1 MSLNGNGGSCKAFH
15 VLGLICIGIGAIA
28 ATKWLLAQRSKQK
41 RRKRKD
47 STVDIGQIFGMDIG
61 GTLTK
66 LVFYERIDSN
76 AALNP
81 LIKRNTSINE
91 LNSPDHIAALNRFY
105 SHSREMNE
113 AGALDDALAFDI
125 PQLGGKIHFVRF
137 ETRNVPSLIEK
148 LSSSGVIEN
157 IKTIAC
163 TGGGAHKYGATIA
176 EELDITVQQT
186 DELACLVRG
195 MHYAI
200 MNVPNECYAYRR
212 VESTGQSIDG
222 KDVWVKDIKKDIL
235 KIPMANGGVAS
246 SPDPYLV
253 VNIGSGVSI
262 LKVSGN
268 DKFERVSGTS
278 LGGGTYW
285 GLCRLL
291 TSCSTFEDALDL
303 AESGDSKQIDML
315 VRDIYGGGY
324 TNMNLN
330 ADMVASSFGK
340 LVMKENPR
348 EGLREADLAIAL
360 LMMITNNL
368 GQIAYLNAKLHGCNK
383 IFFVG
388 SFLRH
393 NPLSCRRLAFAI
405 DFWSGSTK
413 EALFLEHDGYF
424 GALGTFLENALGPN
438 VDQLIDIKASDT
450 HHHQGV
456 ADVLR
461 RLDLENNLSETAK
474 RPRSKSSG
482 FTSSSFK
489 TPAVGTATIDT
500 NLCNNG
506 APSSSNVGASPKLDA
521 SQPVRSS
528 SYNELNK

>member
-1 MSLNGNGGSCKAFH
+1 MMCLVGVGF
-15 VLGLICIGIGAIA
+15 GAIVA
-28 ATKWLLAQRSKQK
+28 AKWLWAQRSKQK

-66 LVFYERIDSN
+66 LVFYERIDNN
-76 AALNP
+76 ALVIP
-81 LIKRNTSINE
+81 SIKRSASIDE

-105 SHSREMNE
+105 SHSKEMNE
-113 AGALDDALAFDI
+113 AGALDNSLTFDI
-125 PQLGGKIHFVRF
+125 PQLGGKLHFVRF
-137 ETRNVPSLIEK
+137 ETRKVPSLIEK
-148 LSSSGVIEN
+148 LSSSGMIEN

-200 MNVPNECYAYRR
+200 MNVPGECYAYRR
-212 VESTGQSIDG
+212 VDTPGQEKGTG
-222 KDVWVKDIKKDIL
+222 DVWIKDIKQDIL
-235 KIPMANGGVAS
+235 KIPMSTAS
-246 SPDPYLV
+246 SPVSPGPYLV

-262 LKVSGN
+262 LKVSGI

-324 TNMNLN
+324 TNMNLS

-340 LVMKENPR
+340 LVMKEHPR

-368 GQIAYLNAKLHGCNK
+368 GQISYLNAKLHGCNK

-424 GALGTFLENALGPN
+424 GALGTFLESALGPN
-438 VDQLIDIKASDT
+438 VDQLIDIKASDP

-461 RLDLENNLSETAK
+461 GLDLDNNLPDSAK

-482 FTSSSFK
+482 FTSGKSKTAAMTINTGIIDSNAGSSGI
-489 TPAVGTATIDT
+489 V
-500 NLCNNG
+500 
-506 APSSSNVGASPKLDA
+506 PSAKQELT
-521 SQPVRSS
+521 PVRSS
-528 SYNELNK
+528 SYNELSK